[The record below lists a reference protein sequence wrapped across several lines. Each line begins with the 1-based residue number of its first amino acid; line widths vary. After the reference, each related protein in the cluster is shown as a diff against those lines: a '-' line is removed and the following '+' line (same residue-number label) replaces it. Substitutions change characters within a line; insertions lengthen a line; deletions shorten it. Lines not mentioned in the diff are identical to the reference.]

1 MSLEKTVHYIKKAPR
16 KLVPAKKSFTSLVME
31 LFFSLIVG
39 FLAGTAGILFY
50 HAIAFATGMRTGHPW
65 LLYLLPF
72 GGLLIVFLY
81 RLSGH
86 GDNKGTNLILL
97 AIHRNEPVSILVAPL
112 IFIASFITHLFGGS
126 SGREGA
132 ALQIG
137 GSIGDF
143 LAGLFHFDNEERH
156 LFIMCGMSACFS
168 AVFGTPLAAAI
179 FSLEVFD
186 VGIMHYTALLPCV
199 IASLTASVIA
209 KRFGALPEAFSLT
222 DIPAFG
228 FLPGGKILLL
238 SLIIAACSVFF
249 CMSLHSSE
257 KLYKK
262 LLPNP
267 YIRIFTGGALIIL
280 MVFIF
285 RTRDYIGAG
294 MPVIERCFE
303 GNVPIYVF
311 LLKILFTAVTLGAGY
326 KGGEIVPAFFTGA
339 TLGCA
344 LGPLFSL
351 PPSLCAAC
359 GMVGL
364 FCGVTNCPVTSI
376 FIALELFGMDAMP
389 YFLISAAISFMLS
402 GYYSLYGSQKIYYS
416 KYKHRVIDRS
426 AH

>member
-1 MSLEKTVHYIKKAPR
+1 
-16 KLVPAKKSFTSLVME
+16 
-31 LFFSLIVG
+31 
-39 FLAGTAGILFY
+39 
-50 HAIAFATGMRTGHPW
+50 
-65 LLYLLPF
+65 
-72 GGLLIVFLY
+72 
-81 RLSGH
+81 
-86 GDNKGTNLILL
+86 
-97 AIHRNEPVSILVAPL
+97 
-112 IFIASFITHLFGGS
+112 
-126 SGREGA
+126 
-132 ALQIG
+132 
-137 GSIGDF
+137 
-143 LAGLFHFDNEERH
+143 
-156 LFIMCGMSACFS
+156 
-168 AVFGTPLAAAI
+168 
-179 FSLEVFD
+179 
-186 VGIMHYTALLPCV
+186 
-199 IASLTASVIA
+199 
-209 KRFGALPEAFSLT
+209 
-222 DIPAFG
+222 
-228 FLPGGKILLL
+228 
-238 SLIIAACSVFF
+238 
-249 CMSLHSSE
+249 
-257 KLYKK
+257 
-262 LLPNP
+262 
-267 YIRIFTGGALIIL
+267 